1 MPLRVAVQMDPI
13 ERIDIRGDST
23 FAILLEAQKRGHDI
37 FYYTPPNLAL
47 HGDKLLA
54 RGATLEVHD
63 KQGSHYKLTRP
74 RVEDLSKRDVVLLR
88 QDPPFDMAYITTTHL
103 LERIH
108 PKTLVVNDPA
118 QVRNA
123 PEKIFVLDFLDL
135 MPPTIVTRSL
145 DDVQAFRKEMGDII
159 LKPLYGNGGAAIF
172 RIGKDD
178 TNAGA
183 LVELFQS
190 VFREPFMVQQYRP
203 EVREGDKRI
212 ILVDGEVAGAI
223 NRVPAGGRDA
233 LQPARRRHGEG
244 DEADEARRGDLR
256 AARAGAEAARAAVH
270 RHRRDRAVSHRD
282 QRHLAHR
289 HPPGEAVRRR
299 RHRGADLGCD
309 RGEALAPTRAASVD
323 GLRGASSS

>member
-23 FAILLEAQKRGHDI
+23 FAILLEAQKRGHNL

-63 KQGSHYKLTRP
+63 KQGSHFKLTRP

-123 PEKIFVLDFLDL
+123 PEKLFVLDYLDL
-135 MPPTIVTRSL
+135 MPPTIITRSA
-145 DDVQAFRKEMGDII
+145 DDVQAFRKEMGDVI

-172 RIGKDD
+172 RLGEGD

-183 LVELFQS
+183 LVELFQG

-212 ILVDGEVAGAI
+212 ILVDGEFGGAA
-223 NRVPAGGRDA
+223 NRVPAPDDLRSNMVRGGTPKETDLTARERKICARIGPA
-233 LQPARRRHGEG
+233 LRERGLIFVGIDVIDGFLTEINVTSPTGIRAVKNLGGPDVAAMIWDKIEQK
-244 DEADEARRGDLR
+244 RRG
-256 AARAGAEAARAAVH
+256 
-270 RHRRDRAVSHRD
+270 
-282 QRHLAHR
+282 
-289 HPPGEAVRRR
+289 
-299 RHRGADLGCD
+299 
-309 RGEALAPTRAASVD
+309 
-323 GLRGASSS
+323 